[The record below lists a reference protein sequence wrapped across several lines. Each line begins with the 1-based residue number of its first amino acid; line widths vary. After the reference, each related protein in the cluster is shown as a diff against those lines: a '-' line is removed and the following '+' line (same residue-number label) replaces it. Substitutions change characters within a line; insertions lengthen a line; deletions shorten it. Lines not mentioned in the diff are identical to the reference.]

1 MTEEN
6 FTNEITY
13 DDGWQSA
20 SCPEYSTPAH
30 TETEEESPQNTELPP
45 QKRKK
50 SHNTQVLVTMQL
62 IICLLL
68 ALAAFI
74 IKTVG
79 GDFYAA
85 ARQWYYGELNKS
97 IIAENTPDDYN
108 LSEIFGTAT
117 DDEV

>member
-20 SCPEYSTPAH
+20 SCPEYSPPAH
-30 TETEEESPQNTELPP
+30 AKTEEKSPKKTELPP

-68 ALAAFI
+68 ALAAFV

-79 GDFYAA
+79 GDFYTA

>member
-30 TETEEESPQNTELPP
+30 TETEELPP

-68 ALAAFI
+68 ALAAFV

-79 GDFYAA
+79 GDFYTA

-108 LSEIFGTAT
+108 LSEIFVTAT

>member
-1 MTEEN
+1 MTEEK

-13 DDGWQSA
+13 EDGWQSA

-30 TETEEESPQNTELPP
+30 HEEETESVSDYA
-45 QKRKK
+45 KK
-50 SHNTQVLVTMQL
+50 KEKKAHNTQILVTAQL

-68 ALAAFI
+68 ALAAFV

-79 GDFYAA
+79 GDFYTA

-97 IIAENTPDDYN
+97 IIAENNPDDYN

>member
-20 SCPEYSTPAH
+20 SCPEYSVPANA
-30 TETEEESPQNTELPP
+30 ETESADTMEAAPK
-45 QKRKK
+45 KRKK
-50 SHNTQVLVTMQL
+50 SHNSQVLVTMQL

-68 ALAAFI
+68 ALAAFV

-79 GDFYAA
+79 GDFYTA

>member
-1 MTEEN
+1 MTVGRVPLAPN
-6 FTNEITY
+6 I
-13 DDGWQSA
+13 QLLRMRKRKRKA
-20 SCPEYSTPAH
+20 LKI
-30 TETEEESPQNTELPP
+30 QNYRR
-45 QKRKK
+45 KSVKK

-68 ALAAFI
+68 ALAAFV

-79 GDFYAA
+79 GDFYTA

-117 DDEV
+117 DDEI

>member
-1 MTEEN
+1 M
-6 FTNEITY
+6 Y
-13 DDGWQSA
+13 KRQ
-20 SCPEYSTPAH
+20 
-30 TETEEESPQNTELPP
+30 EESPQNTELPP

-50 SHNTQVLVTMQL
+50 SHNTQVRVTMQL

-68 ALAAFI
+68 ALAAFV

-79 GDFYAA
+79 GDFYTA